1 LGFSDHPNPKRHI
14 YFLDGENW
22 EVRRYLPFF
31 MPVYLYDMATARPFA
46 YNPGSLI
53 PGTEQVGDLSIGF
66 PTSGFTNNPQYWN
79 GPDEELGYV
88 IAAPVSGNTQP
99 TPILGVFASVGF
111 YRTSVFSDSDFID
124 WSQAVSSTYGT
135 PQTFSSATEASI
147 WLTNNGFWNSYVE
160 PVICDSFTFN
170 SINANTTTTSAI
182 KTSAGGWDSSA
193 YSVETYT
200 SPVTLTFQTS
210 TNGNLLMGG
219 FSYSPTVNTETY
231 TNISYGIYLQNNF
244 VEIYE
249 NGGQA
254 TVLGSITTLSTDV
267 WKVEYNGTNVT
278 YYKNDVL
285 IYTSSNPVTQPLHVF
300 FPLLTAGEGVN
311 NVCLVVN

>member
-1 LGFSDHPNPKRHI
+1 
-14 YFLDGENW
+14 
-22 EVRRYLPFF
+22 